1 MSKTLR
7 FVSACQSSADAEKFN
22 NHAALQN
29 LYARQGALH
38 VAPFRS
44 NLPLEFKALWKY
56 LVNLKQ
62 LSEYLNLSQTT
73 VSRALN
79 GYPEVNENTRTRVLK
94 AAQDLNYR
102 PNTRAK
108 GLATGR
114 ALAIGHVIPVSNQH
128 EMVNPVFGDFIAG
141 AGAAYAR
148 AGYDM
153 MLTLVPDQEEVRA
166 YQDIKA
172 RGTVDGIIVHGPII
186 NDERIALLS
195 RIGLPF
201 VVHGRSTDVNLP
213 YSWIDVNN
221 RGAFERG
228 TQFLIELGHRKIAL
242 LNGLEHMDFAFRRRK
257 GYENALRN
265 HGVFIDPSLMRSEE
279 MTEVY
284 GYRAAKEML
293 ARTDAPT
300 AFVCSSIITAIG
312 VRRAVHDAGLVLA
325 RDVSIIT
332 HDDALSY
339 LENGDD
345 VPIFTALRSSV
356 RYAGSEAA
364 EMLLSLIALP
374 SHAPKTRL
382 LEADLIIGRSTGPAA
397 T

>member
-1 MSKTLR
+1 M
-7 FVSACQSSADAEKFN
+7 
-22 NHAALQN
+22 
-29 LYARQGALH
+29 
-38 VAPFRS
+38 
-44 NLPLEFKALWKY
+44 
-56 LVNLKQ
+56 NLKQ
-62 LSEYLNLSQTT
+62 LSEHLKLSQTT

-79 GYPEVNENTRTRVLK
+79 GYPEVSENTRDRVLK

-102 PNTRAK
+102 PNLRAK

-141 AGAAYAR
+141 AGEAYAR

-166 YQDIKA
+166 YQNIRS
-172 RGTVDGIIVHGPII
+172 RGTVDGIIVHGPMI

-201 VVHGRSTDVNLP
+201 VVHGRSTVVNLP
-213 YSWIDVNN
+213 YSWVDVNN

-228 TQFLIELGHRKIAL
+228 TQFLIELGHKRIAL

-257 GYENALRN
+257 GYETALQVN
-265 HGVFIDPSLMRSEE
+265 GIPIETTLMRSEE

-293 ARTDAPT
+293 SRTDKPT

-312 VRRAVHDAGLVLA
+312 VRRAIHEAGLVVA

-356 RYAGSEAA
+356 RFAGTEAA
-364 EMLLSLIALP
+364 EMLLSLISSP
-374 SHAPKTRL
+374 RIAPKSRL
-382 LEADLIIGRSTGPAA
+382 LEAELIIGRSTGPAA

>member
-1 MSKTLR
+1 M
-7 FVSACQSSADAEKFN
+7 
-22 NHAALQN
+22 
-29 LYARQGALH
+29 
-38 VAPFRS
+38 
-44 NLPLEFKALWKY
+44 
-56 LVNLKQ
+56 NLKQ
-62 LSEYLNLSQTT
+62 LSEHLNLSQTT

-79 GYPEVNENTRTRVLK
+79 GYPEVSENTRLRVLK
-94 AAQDLNYR
+94 AAEDLNYQ
-102 PNTRAK
+102 PNLRAK

-141 AGAAYAR
+141 AGESYAR
-148 AGYDM
+148 EGFDM
-153 MLTLVPDQEEVRA
+153 MLKLVPDTDETRTYE
-166 YQDIKA
+166 DIRA
-172 RGTVDGIIVHGPII
+172 RGTVDGIIVHGPKI

-201 VVHGRSTDVNLP
+201 VVHGRSTDVALP

-228 TQFLIELGHRKIAL
+228 TQFLIELGHRRIAL
-242 LNGLEHMDFAFRRRK
+242 LNGLEHMDFAFRRRR
-257 GYENALRN
+257 GYETALRN
-265 HGVFIDPSLMRSEE
+265 HGISVDESLMRSEE
-279 MTEVY
+279 MTEIY

-293 ARTDAPT
+293 SRSTRPT

-312 VRRAVHDAGLVLA
+312 VRRAIHEAGLVLA

-339 LENGDD
+339 LENGGD

-356 RYAGSEAA
+356 RYAGAEAA
-364 EMLLSLIALP
+364 DMLLSLISLP
-374 SHAPKTRL
+374 KNAPKTRL
-382 LEADLIIGRSTGPAA
+382 LEAELIIGRSTGPAA

>member
-1 MSKTLR
+1 MLS
-7 FVSACQSSADAEKFN
+7 
-22 NHAALQN
+22 
-29 LYARQGALH
+29 
-38 VAPFRS
+38 
-44 NLPLEFKALWKY
+44 
-56 LVNLKQ
+56 VNLKQ
-62 LSEYLNLSQTT
+62 LSQYLNLSQTT

-79 GYPEVNENTRTRVLK
+79 GYPEVNEDTRTRVLK

-114 ALAIGHVIPVSNQH
+114 ALAIGHVIPVSTQH

-141 AGAAYAR
+141 AGESYAK

-153 MLTLVPDQEEVRA
+153 MLSLVADQDEAKA
-166 YQDIKA
+166 YQDIRA
-172 RGTVDGIIVHGPII
+172 RGTVDGIIVHGPVI
-186 NDERIALLS
+186 NDVRIALLN

-228 TQFLIELGHRKIAL
+228 TQFLIDLGHRRIAL
-242 LNGLEHMDFAFRRRK
+242 LNGLEFMDFAFRRRQ
-257 GYENALRN
+257 GYETALTN
-265 HGVFIDPSLMRSEE
+265 NGLPIDPALMRSEE

-284 GYRAAKEML
+284 GYRATKAML
-293 ARTDAPT
+293 ALDKPPT
-300 AFVCSSIITAIG
+300 AMVCSSIITAIG
-312 VRRAVHDAGLVLA
+312 ARRAIHEAGLTLA
-325 RDVSIIT
+325 RDVSLIT
-332 HDDALSY
+332 FDDALSY

-356 RYAGSEAA
+356 RYAGREAA
-364 EMLLSLIALP
+364 NMLLSLI
-374 SHAPKTRL
+374 SGPKHGPKSRL
-382 LEADLIIGRSTGPAA
+382 LEAELIIGRSTGPAPQ
-397 T
+397 

>member
-1 MSKTLR
+1 M
-7 FVSACQSSADAEKFN
+7 
-22 NHAALQN
+22 
-29 LYARQGALH
+29 
-38 VAPFRS
+38 
-44 NLPLEFKALWKY
+44 
-56 LVNLKQ
+56 NLKQ
-62 LSEYLNLSQTT
+62 LSEHLNLSQTT

-79 GYPEVNENTRTRVLK
+79 GYPEVSENTRSRVLQ
-94 AAQDLNYR
+94 AAKDLNYR
-102 PNTRAK
+102 PNLRAK

-114 ALAIGHVIPVSNQH
+114 ALAIGHVIPVSSKH

-141 AGAAYAR
+141 AGESYAK

-153 MLTLVPDQEEVRA
+153 MLKLVPDHDEARA
-166 YQDIKA
+166 YEDIRA
-172 RGTVDGIIVHGPII
+172 RGTVDGIIVHGPVI

-228 TQFLIELGHRKIAL
+228 TQFLIELGHRRIAL

-257 GYENALRN
+257 GYETAVTN
-265 HGVFIDPSLMRSEE
+265 HGLSIDPRLMRSEE
-279 MTEVY
+279 MTEIY

-293 ARTDAPT
+293 SYPDRPT

-312 VRRAVHDAGLVLA
+312 VRRAVHEAGLVLA

-356 RYAGSEAA
+356 RYAGAEAA
-364 EMLLSLIALP
+364 DMLLSLIALP
-374 SHAPKTRL
+374 KNAPKSRL